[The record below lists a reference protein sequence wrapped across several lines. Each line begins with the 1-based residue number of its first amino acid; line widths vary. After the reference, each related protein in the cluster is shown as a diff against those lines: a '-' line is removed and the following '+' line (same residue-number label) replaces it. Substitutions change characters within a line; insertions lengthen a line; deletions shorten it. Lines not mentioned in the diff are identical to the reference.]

1 MKIKRAGILPTI
13 VILTMAGGGGGEGG
27 RRRGAKRVESSPNL
41 VGCLCVILFDAFLWA
56 WFQLTSLYRGN
67 ASGNL
72 SRVLRGSGIY
82 VYYSVPKNMRTYVMN
97 ISEVQSTT
105 VRIDGPAAEC
115 VPRLRFCAVR

>member
-1 MKIKRAGILPTI
+1 M
-13 VILTMAGGGGGEGG
+13 VIFDPG
-27 RRRGAKRVESSPNL
+27 RRGRRGEREREESEERGSRVESSPNL